1 MPSRTSGASA
11 SAKEVAQDSRKVII
25 GPRSKRIAQNN
36 RNRSLGG
43 EKKPIGAQ
51 AQRTFPPKSEY
62 EKFYETVFLAEDSQ
76 ADEVTTERRKAEPRL
91 KRPLHALLG
100 NEEEQPPAPRVSKT
114 TELQKSA
121 EPVVRTHIT
130 KKQVKEKFEDFY
142 TKTDRHVWKKDAER
156 MLLQVWAQHIKDFRG
171 EAKNIL
177 IYRQM
182 AKEMSQFGPS
192 HTEVKTKMDNM
203 SRKYRI
209 EAERVRESG
218 VPSKW
223 EYFHRLQALLI
234 GTKAVNV
241 FEDIMIDDPEQAL
254 FSNGESENEEMASMN
269 DDSMAEDLRDEPE
282 IQLDTKEKR
291 KRARSPS
298 PIIPDMPEEEE
309 DEPLEQRSPSPISKY
324 RTQTKIAIS
333 HSERIL
339 QIEEEKLIIERE
351 KLQVM
356 KEALLELN
364 SFHKDIVHFLNHKN
378 QSN

>member
-11 SAKEVAQDSRKVII
+11 AGKELAQEARQTIS
-25 GPRSKRIAQNN
+25 GPRSKRIALNN
-36 RNRSLGG
+36 RLRSLGG
-43 EKKPIGAQ
+43 EKRPADAQ
-51 AQRTFPPKSEY
+51 AGRTFPPKSEY
-62 EKFYETVFLAEDSQ
+62 EKFYETVFLAEDAP
-76 ADEVTTERRKAEPRL
+76 ADEEVTTERRKAEPRL
-91 KRPLHALLG
+91 KRPLHNLLG
-100 NEEEQPPAPRVSKT
+100 NEESPPAAPRVAKAAETS
-114 TELQKSA
+114 

-130 KKQVKEKFEDFY
+130 KNYKKEKFNDVY

-156 MLLQVWAQHIKDFRG
+156 MLLQVWAQHIKEFRG

-241 FEDIMIDDPEQAL
+241 FDDIVPDDPEQAL
-254 FSNGESENEEMASMN
+254 FSHGESENDEMASMN
-269 DDSMAEDLRDEPE
+269 NESMAGDDPVETE
-282 IQLDTKEKR
+282 IETR
-291 KRARSPS
+291 KRTRSPS
-298 PIIPDMPEEEE
+298 PIVPDMPDEEE
-309 DEPLEQRSPSPISKY
+309 DEPMEDSSPSPISKY
-324 RTQTKIAIS
+324 RSKTNISFS

-339 QIEEEKLIIERE
+339 QIEEEKLLIERE

-364 SFHKDIVHFLNHKN
+364 SFHKDIVHFLSLKN
-378 QSN
+378 PSD